1 MTLFQALLI
10 GLFAYAGAKRTPWF
24 FGVTG
29 GFNMIGRPLVAGLI
43 VGIILGD
50 VTTGV
55 IAGVMVQA
63 LYIGQIT
70 PGGAMPSDVNW
81 AGYIGIPLAMVAG
94 GGGAEA
100 VALSVPFSMLGL
112 GIFNF
117 LMSFN
122 TIFPHMADKSVEKND
137 TKGMERAVYLAAIPS
152 LILRAGSVML
162 ICYFGAPFAEMLLTS
177 MPASV
182 LHFFAVAG
190 RMLPAVGF
198 AMLLSQT
205 VKELPMLLFFLMG
218 WVLIGATSMTT
229 TALTLFAAG
238 IAYLY
243 IVALKE
249 KDILV
254 EGPQSVN
261 EEEDDNYEE

>member
-43 VGIILGD
+43 VGIILND
-50 VTTGV
+50 VQTGV
-55 IAGVMVQA
+55 IAGAMVQA

-117 LMSFN
+117 LMSVN
-122 TIFPHMADKSVEKND
+122 TIFPHMADKAVAKNN

-152 LILRAGSVML
+152 LLLRAGSVML
-162 ICYFGAPFAEMLLTS
+162 ICYFGAPFAEMLLAN

-182 LHFFAVAG
+182 LHFFEVAG

-205 VKELPMLLFFLMG
+205 VKEGPMILFFLMG
-218 WVLIGATSMTT
+218 WVLVGATSMTT
-229 TALTLFAAG
+229 TALTIFAAG

-243 IVALKE
+243 IVSLKE
-249 KDILV
+249 NTVLV
-254 EGPQSVN
+254 DHGQDVMM
-261 EEEDDNYEE
+261 EDDNYEE